1 MEHLSTIDLCFIFGF
16 FALALSIGI
25 AVSRKSGKSE
35 AEYFLGGRSMP
46 WWLLGF
52 SMVATTFSTDT
63 PNLVTDIVRKN
74 GIAGNWVWWAFLL
87 TGMLT
92 VFVYARLWRRSGV
105 VTDVE
110 FYELRYSG
118 KPAAFLRGFRAVYL
132 GLFFNIMV
140 MAGVSLAAM
149 KIGATMFGL
158 PPFQSVFW
166 AMLVTVIFSA
176 IGGFRGV
183 LLTDFFLFIMAMV
196 GAFAAAYYALGQPEV
211 GGLSGMLDKF
221 QSNPELSSK
230 LSFLPAFS
238 NTELFISVLIIPLAV
253 QWWAAWYPGAEP
265 GGGGYLAQRMLAAK
279 NEKHA
284 VGATL
289 FFNAAHYA
297 LRPWPWII
305 VALCSLL
312 VFPSDSLDAQ
322 KEAEKRLKSAEMVA
336 LIKKEDK
343 TPEEEDLIRSLTAQ
357 KLGVSSLANEFP
369 KENLPT
375 DKLGHDVGYSA
386 MLTFLPGGW
395 RGLVLASLIAAFM
408 STISTHLNW
417 GSSYLVNDF
426 YKRFIKKEATQ
437 REMVWAG
444 RLSTVV
450 LMILTA
456 VMALLLSNALQL
468 FKILLSIGA
477 GTGAL
482 FILRWFWWR
491 INAFSEITAMV
502 VSFLVAVYFQLIH
515 PNAFPKAEL
524 PDWLT
529 LIYGVVIT
537 TIAWI
542 AVTLVTR
549 PTDPRVLRSF
559 CNKIN
564 PGGPGW
570 SRVLSEAA
578 ADGEPIE
585 PKHAAQNLPL
595 GILCMFLGCVGVYA
609 ALFSTG
615 YFIYRNYVA
624 GSVLAAVATVSAI
637 VLLVLWNRISGDE
650 PAADAGE

>member
-1 MEHLSTIDLCFIFGF
+1 MEQLSTVDLCYIFGF
-16 FALALSIGI
+16 FALALGIGL

-35 AEYFLGGRSMP
+35 TEYFLGGRAMP

-63 PNLVTDIVRKN
+63 PNLVADIVRKN
-74 GIAGNWVWWAFLL
+74 GVAGNWVWWAFLL

-92 VFVYARLWRRSGV
+92 VFIYAKLWRRSGV

-166 AMLVTVIFSA
+166 AMLVTVIFSTA
-176 IGGFRGV
+176 GGFRGV

-196 GAFAAAYYALGQPEV
+196 GAFAAAYYALQQPAV

-221 QSNPELSSK
+221 QANPELSSK
-230 LSFLPAFS
+230 LSILPAFS
-238 NTELFISVLIIPLAV
+238 NTELLISVLIIPVAV

-289 FFNAAHYA
+289 FFNVAHYA

-305 VALCSLL
+305 VALCSLII
-312 VFPSDSLDAQ
+312 FPSDSVDAQ
-322 KEAEKRLKSAEMVA
+322 KAAKEQLESTEMQALLK
-336 LIKKEDK
+336 KDDK
-343 TPEEEDLIRSLTAQ
+343 TAEDEDLIRKVTAQ
-357 KLGVSSLANEFP
+357 SLGVTSLADEFP
-369 KENLPT
+369 RENLPT

-426 YKRFIKKEATQ
+426 YKRFIKTSASEK
-437 REMVWAG
+437 EMVWAG
-444 RLSTVV
+444 RISTVL
-450 LMILTA
+450 LMVLTA

-468 FKILLSIGA
+468 FQILLSIGA

-515 PNAFPKAEL
+515 PKIL
-524 PDWLT
+524 PDAKFEDWHT
-529 LIYGVVIT
+529 LIIGVVIT
-537 TIAWI
+537 TIAWV

-559 CNKIN
+559 CSKIN

-570 SRVLSEAA
+570 TRVFIEAE
-578 ADGEPIE
+578 ADGQRIE
-585 PKHAAQNLPL
+585 TSHAAQNLPL
-595 GILCMFLGCVGVYA
+595 GILCMLLGSVGVYA

-615 YFIYRNYVA
+615 YFIYGNSVP
-624 GSVLAAVATVSAI
+624 GSILAAVSFVSA
-637 VLLVLWNRISGDE
+637 VLLLVLWNRIASDRTSQE
-650 PAADAGE
+650 KA